1 MVKISRIW
9 LQIPDLAYFHVFSG
23 ICGKQVN
30 IIYHQSFSFTQE
42 ILFLNLLGPTF
53 FKRSSSSY
61 HASDSAV
68 CGLLQVNCGTSP
80 SWSRGPCLTCWWR
93 SMAGRTKTPVSSLTS
108 FCPCWRWCLRRG
120 PRPANASITRGS
132 TPSHKHWAMPS
143 SSSPLPTQQLAQTPP
158 PPWWQPLE
166 PRCGKKLATDEK
178 DLLNALSHISI
189 SCLPENA

>member
-1 MVKISRIW
+1 MWAPLFFSNSTGEKAEISEAKAKAVLSACLGASRVKGYGWWCFVFFLVISKSQKKAKNNYAAVTSLSFSRLTHSLCSAKYRNKTMVKISRIW

-80 SWSRGPCLTCWWR
+80 S
-93 SMAGRTKTPVSSLTS
+93 
-108 FCPCWRWCLRRG
+108 
-120 PRPANASITRGS
+120 
-132 TPSHKHWAMPS
+132 
-143 SSSPLPTQQLAQTPP
+143 
-158 PPWWQPLE
+158 
-166 PRCGKKLATDEK
+166 
-178 DLLNALSHISI
+178 
-189 SCLPENA
+189 